1 MALDPELAE
10 LFATVPTPTISA
22 VLNGMGIRAWLSG
35 GPGIG
40 VTPLDPDNAAF
51 VATAFTMR
59 AIPSRK
65 GLQSMEA
72 PVNAHHEACQAVG
85 PGQALITDTGSS
97 SSVSFFGELISTYLS
112 KKGCEAIVTDAG
124 ICDVFDVAATGMPAF
139 CARGSVASDGSM
151 TICEHSCPI
160 SFCGVAVYP
169 GDVLVGD
176 RNGVVAVPRE
186 LAPEVAKK
194 AHEKEELERYLV
206 KKLAEGAELE
216 GTYPP
221 SEAQIAEYNAFKASL

>member
-1 MALDPELAE
+1 MTLDPELSE

-85 PGQALITDTGSS
+85 PGQARLLGGGGAVSS
-97 SSVSFFGELISTYLS
+97 SCS
-112 KKGCEAIVTDAG
+112 
-124 ICDVFDVAATGMPAF
+124 
-139 CARGSVASDGSM
+139 RWASSSRD
-151 TICEHSCPI
+151 
-160 SFCGVAVYP
+160 
-169 GDVLVGD
+169 
-176 RNGVVAVPRE
+176 
-186 LAPEVAKK
+186 
-194 AHEKEELERYLV
+194 
-206 KKLAEGAELE
+206 
-216 GTYPP
+216 
-221 SEAQIAEYNAFKASL
+221 